1 MSRRPSPD
9 YAGAIEKYT
18 SAIALDATNPVYWS
32 NRAAAHGAQGSHE
45 LAITDAEEATRLDPS
60 FSKGWSRLG
69 HAYYSLGEYQDS
81 ISAYK
86 KGLEVDPTNKNM
98 LEAIKQARIKLKELG
113 EKEEGVEE
121 DEEEVPAIRGGAGAG
136 RGAGGMPDLSA
147 LAGLMGGAGGGGAG
161 GMPDLASLMQNPA
174 LMQM

>member
-1 MSRRPSPD
+1 MSRKPSPD

-18 SAIALDATNPVYWS
+18 SAIAIDATNPVYWS

-86 KGLEVDPTNKNM
+86 KGLEADPSNKNM
-98 LEAIKQARIKLKELG
+98 LEAIKQARIKLKESG
-113 EKEEGVEE
+113 EKEEGVEDE
-121 DEEEVPAIRGGAGAG
+121 DEVDVPATRSGGAG

-147 LAGLMGGAGGGGAG
+147 LAGLMGGAGGGAG